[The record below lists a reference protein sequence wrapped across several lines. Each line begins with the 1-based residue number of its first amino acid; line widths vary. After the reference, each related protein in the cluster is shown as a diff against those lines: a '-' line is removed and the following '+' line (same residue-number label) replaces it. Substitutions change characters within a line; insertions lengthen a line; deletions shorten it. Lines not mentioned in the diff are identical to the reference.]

1 MRRGRRL
8 SNVNA
13 PGKAIE
19 AAPPDN
25 VCDFETLFHVHYE
38 RIARVIVRVVRDPAR
53 AEEIA
58 AEVFWKLWRNPK
70 VSSAGQAGGW
80 LYRTAVRMALDEL
93 RKQARRIRHEGQSA
107 TWRPPPQTPA
117 DVHAVSEER
126 DRIRLVLASL
136 DAKQAELLLLRGN
149 DLSYGEVAAALDLNP
164 SSVGTLLSRAQA
176 AFRKEYVKQYGE
188 PNYER

>member
-1 MRRGRRL
+1 
-8 SNVNA
+8 VNA
-13 PGKAIE
+13 PVNAPRKANE
-19 AAPPDN
+19 AEGLDKSD
-25 VCDFETLFHVHYE
+25 DFETLFHVHYE

-58 AEVFWKLWRNPK
+58 VEVFWKLWRNPK
-70 VSSAGQAGGW
+70 ACSGGQAGGW

-136 DAKQAELLLLRGN
+136 DAKQAGLLLLRSN
-149 DLSYGEVAAALDLNP
+149 DLSYGEVVAALDLNP
-164 SSVGTLLSRAQA
+164 TSVGTLLSRAQA
-176 AFRKEYVKQYGE
+176 AFRKEYVKHYGE

>member
-1 MRRGRRL
+1 
-8 SNVNA
+8 VNA
-13 PGKAIE
+13 PRKAIE
-19 AAPPDN
+19 AEGLDN
-25 VCDFETLFHVHYE
+25 VDDFETLFRVHYE
-38 RIARVIVRVVRDPAR
+38 RIARVIVRVVRYPAR

-70 VSSAGQAGGW
+70 ASGGPAAGW

-93 RKQARRIRHEGQSA
+93 RRQARRTRHEGQSA
-107 TWRPPPQTPA
+107 SWRPPPRTPA
-117 DVHAVSEER
+117 DVLAVSEER
-126 DRIRLVLASL
+126 DRIRQVLAAL

-149 DLSYGEVAAALDLNP
+149 NLSYGEVAAALDLNP
-164 SSVGTLLSRAQA
+164 SSVGTLLSRAEA

>member
-1 MRRGRRL
+1 M
-8 SNVNA
+8 NA

-19 AAPPDN
+19 ASAPDY
-25 VCDFETLFHVHYE
+25 VCNFETLFHVHYA

-53 AEEIA
+53 AEDIA

-70 VSSAGQAGGW
+70 VYSGGQAGGW

-93 RKQARRIRHEGQSA
+93 RQQARRIRHEGRSA
-107 TWRPPPQTPA
+107 TWSPTPQTPA
-117 DVHAVSEER
+117 DVDAVSEER
-126 DRIRLVLASL
+126 DRIGLVLASL
-136 DAKQAELLLLRGN
+136 DAKQAELLLLRSN
-149 DLSYGEVAAALDLNP
+149 DLSYSEVAAALDLNP

-176 AFRKEYVKQYGE
+176 TFRKEYVKQYGE

>member
-1 MRRGRRL
+1 M
-8 SNVNA
+8 NA

-19 AAPPDN
+19 AEDLDRVN
-25 VCDFETLFHVHYE
+25 DFETLFHVHYE

-70 VSSAGQAGGW
+70 ASAVGQAGGW

-107 TWRPPPQTPA
+107 TWHPPPQTPA
-117 DVHAVSEER
+117 DVHAASAER

-136 DAKQAELLLLRGN
+136 DAKQAELLLLRSN
-149 DLSYGEVAAALDLNP
+149 DLSYGEVAAALGLNP

-176 AFRKEYVKQYGE
+176 AFRKEYVRQYGE
-188 PNYER
+188 RNHER